1 MTTPSM
7 TTYSR
12 GDVVLVPF
20 QYTDRPLAKRR
31 PALVI
36 SSSPYHRGRNE
47 VIIAALTSRIRT
59 PLLVGDHLIK
69 GWRRAGLPKPSV
81 ATAILRTVKGGMVL
95 RRIGSLGG
103 SDLAEIDRQLR
114 KVLAL

>member
-1 MTTPSM
+1 MTTPH
-7 TTYSR
+7 TTSYSR

-20 QYTDRPLAKRR
+20 QFTDQRLVKRR

-36 SSSPYHRGRNE
+36 SSTPYQRGRNE

-69 GWRRAGLPKPSV
+69 GWRQAGLPKPSV
-81 ATAILRTVKGGMVL
+81 ATAILRTVKASMVI
-95 RRIGSLGG
+95 RRLGSAGAP
-103 SDLAEIDRQLR
+103 DMTAIDGQLR
-114 KVLAL
+114 KALRL